1 MQYWPEIIKHSLAQL
16 LRNPLICGKY
26 ASPIMTYRGN
36 TCGQIFLLFPLSTKY
51 NCIKLSLLTCRH
63 VTLW

>member
-36 TCGQIFLLFPLSTKY
+36 TCGQIFLLFPLSTK
-51 NCIKLSLLTCRH
+51 
-63 VTLW
+63 